1 MQSISWLSV
10 LFYCL
15 FGMFVFYQQLQ
26 VRGFEM
32 HPHLRGLRGSSNGFE
47 AILKLSVFAG
57 RITGLAYLIYYGWT
71 GVWWAP
77 ILIFVLGLL
86 FTIVGV
92 FVERLLG
99 SFALS
104 LLGFIGW
111 PLCAF
116 AMFKHISS

>member
-15 FGMFVFYQQLQ
+15 FGMFVFYQQLH
-26 VRGFEM
+26 VRSF
-32 HPHLRGLRGSSNGFE
+32 RGSSKGFE
-47 AILKLSVFAG
+47 AILTLSAIAG
-57 RITGLAYLIYYGWT
+57 MITGLAYLIYYGWT
-71 GVWWAP
+71 VVWWAP
-77 ILIFVLGLL
+77 ILIFVVGIL

-99 SFALS
+99 LFALS

-111 PLCAF
+111 PLCAL
-116 AMFKHISS
+116 AMFKHIPN